1 LPTLVAAGNSA
12 QPPSNSW
19 QHAGRYAE
27 KTSFPPHADPHMITV
42 AEQHACR
49 NRRRSGSQTLA
60 IIQNHE
66 IGVILVLHIRSYVLL
81 AMLTLAGALGD
92 AAHAQD
98 GPIRILVGLPPGGAV
113 DIAARLV
120 GEKLQAVKASEP
132 NGQMLLVAPDAVV
145 TLFPHVFKEPG
156 YDPFKD
162 LTPISQILQWSYGFA
177 VPQASPAK
185 TFAEFVAL
193 AKTDP
198 KFSFYASP
206 STGSQQHILGLQLG
220 DLVGAKLDHVPFKG
234 AADVMNALLGNSVPS
249 SILTLGELTNLHQS
263 GKVRILAT
271 LTTSRT
277 AELPDVPTFTEL
289 GYPQMQ
295 ASGAVAMFGPA
306 GMAPALTERLSKA
319 VQAALS
325 DQGVQARI
333 LKMGMEARSSTPQE
347 LDDLGRSELAR
358 WGSVVKASGYVPE

>member
-1 LPTLVAAGNSA
+1 
-12 QPPSNSW
+12 
-19 QHAGRYAE
+19 
-27 KTSFPPHADPHMITV
+27 
-42 AEQHACR
+42 
-49 NRRRSGSQTLA
+49 
-60 IIQNHE
+60 
-66 IGVILVLHIRSYVLL
+66 VILVLHIRSFVSL
-81 AMLTLAGALGD
+81 AMLTLAGVLVNAALG
-92 AAHAQD
+92 HAQN
-98 GPIRILVGLPPGGAV
+98 GPIKILVGLPPGGAV

-120 GEKLQAVKASEP
+120 GEKLQGSLGQPVVVENKPGASTRIAVQALRASEP
-132 NGQMLLVAPDAVV
+132 NGQTLLVAPDAIV
-145 TLFPHVFKEPG
+145 TLFPHVFKEVG

-162 LTPISQILQWSYGFA
+162 LTPISQILYWSYGFA

-185 TFAEFVAL
+185 TFAEFVTL

-198 KFSFYASP
+198 KFAFFASP
-206 STGSQQHILGLQLG
+206 STGSGQHILGLQLG
-220 DLVGAKLDHVPFKG
+220 DLIGVKLDHVPFKG

-263 GKVRILAT
+263 GKVRVLAT

-277 AELPDVPTFTEL
+277 ADLPEVPTFTEI
-289 GYPQMQ
+289 GHPQMR
-295 ASGAVAMFGPA
+295 ASGVVAMFGPA
-306 GMAPALTERLSKA
+306 GMTPALTERLSKA

-325 DQGVQARI
+325 DPGVKAKI

>member
-1 LPTLVAAGNSA
+1 MLVEIAV
-12 QPPSNSW
+12 
-19 QHAGRYAE
+19 
-27 KTSFPPHADPHMITV
+27 V
-42 AEQHACR
+42 AL
-49 NRRRSGSQTLA
+49 SGLA
-60 IIQNHE
+60 IQNHE

-120 GEKLQAVKASEP
+120 GEKLQGSLGQPVIVENKPGASTRIALQAVKASEP
-132 NGQMLLVAPDAVV
+132 NGQTLLVAPDAVV

-177 VPQASPAK
+177 VPQASPAN

-198 KFSFYASP
+198 KFAFYASP

-220 DLVGAKLDHVPFKG
+220 DLVGTKLDHVPFKG

-306 GMAPALTERLSKA
+306 GMTPALTERLSKA
-319 VQAALS
+319 VQAALA
-325 DQGVQARI
+325 DQGVKAKI
-333 LKMGMEARSSTPQE
+333 LKMGMEARSSTSQE